1 MSDIEK
7 QALSPLLTMG
17 RTFLVTAFALGAAAV
32 ATLVAL
38 YIYNTEGIPP
48 TALDP
53 PGYWGVHLTNF
64 VYFIS
69 LGLGISL
76 VSAILWVRKT
86 NWAAFA
92 VRLADISA
100 VMAFVVAGFHLLFQM
115 GSLHNVV
122 DHIIYAQ
129 PDSLYLW
136 DGVLVIF
143 LFITTII
150 AMYMPLVPDM
160 VRASLNVKEI
170 KAFYRVLSF
179 GYIGNPIQ
187 RIRVQRYSMI
197 AAYTVIIVLVSM
209 VTVIAWS
216 FEAVTTHPVW
226 NNAITGPLFIVEALV
241 IGLAAL
247 IGMLAILRKLGNYE
261 KVMPTHVFVKLGK
274 SLMVAILIYLGLLI
288 IETMTRTYEVGGTTI
303 DAADPVWF
311 GEFAPITW
319 AIVFGG
325 LVIPFLIL
333 LQPKLQTHRPIILAA
348 IMTTVVMWFKSYM
361 VVVPGL
367 TSHLQPIDGGIYVP
381 SLTESVLMVGS
392 FAFFAILMV
401 SMSRFFPMVSI
412 WEIEDQARSEEE
424 MEVVPG

>member
-1 MSDIEK
+1 LSDIEK
-7 QALSPLLTMG
+7 KALSPLLTMG
-17 RTFLVTAFALGAAAV
+17 RAFLITAFGLGAAAV

-38 YIYNTEGIPP
+38 YVYNTEGIPP
-48 TALDP
+48 TDLDP
-53 PGYWGVHLTNF
+53 PMYWGVHLTNF
-64 VYFIS
+64 VYFMS

-92 VRLADISA
+92 VRLADVSA
-100 VMAFVVAGFHLLFQM
+100 VIAFVVAGFHLLFQM

-122 DHIIYAQ
+122 DHILYAQ
-129 PDSLYLW
+129 PDSPYLW
-136 DGVLVIF
+136 DGVLIIF

-150 AMYMPLVPDM
+150 AMYMPMVPDL

-187 RIRVQRYSMI
+187 RIRVQRYSML
-197 AAYTVIIVLVSM
+197 AAYIVIIVLVSM

-216 FEAVTTHPVW
+216 FEAVTEHPVW
-226 NNAITGPLFIVEALV
+226 NNAITGPLFIAEALV

-247 IGMLAILRKLGNYE
+247 IGMLAVLRKLGEYE
-261 KVMPTHVFVKLGK
+261 EVMPTSVFVKLGK
-274 SLMVAILIYLGLLI
+274 SLMLAMLLYIGLLI
-288 IETMTRTYEVGGTTI
+288 VETATRTYEVGGVTH
-303 DAADPVWF
+303 DAFDAVWL
-311 GEFAPITW
+311 GEFAPIAW
-319 AIVFGG
+319 SFLFLG
-325 LVIPFLIL
+325 LVIPFLII

-348 IMTTVVMWFKSYM
+348 TMTTIVMWFKRYM

-367 TSHLQPIDGGIYVP
+367 TQHLEPIEGGIYIP
-381 SLTESVLMVGS
+381 TLTESVLMVGS

-412 WEIEDQARSEEE
+412 WEVEDQDRSMEEV
-424 MEVVPG
+424 EVVPG

>member
-1 MSDIEK
+1 
-7 QALSPLLTMG
+7 MG
-17 RTFLVTAFALGAAAV
+17 RAFLVTAFGLGAAAV

-48 TALDP
+48 TDLNP
-53 PGYWGVHLTNF
+53 PEYWGVHLTNF

-76 VSAILWVRKT
+76 VSAILWVRET

-100 VMAFVVAGFHLLFQM
+100 IMALVVAGFHLLFQM
-115 GSLHNVV
+115 GSLHNVI

-143 LFITTII
+143 LFITTLI
-150 AMYMPLVPDM
+150 AMYMPLVPDL

-170 KAFYRVLSF
+170 KAFYRVLAF

-187 RIRVQRYSMI
+187 RIRVQRYSKI
-197 AAYTVIIVLVSM
+197 AAYTVIIVMVSM

-226 NNAITGPLFIVEALV
+226 NNAITGPLFIAEAMV

-247 IGMLAILRKLGNYE
+247 IGMLAILRKLGKYE
-261 KVMPTHVFVKLGK
+261 NVMPTHVFVKLGK
-274 SLMVAILIYLGLLI
+274 GLMMAILLYIVLLF
-288 IETMTRTYEVGGTTI
+288 IETMTRTYEVGGKTI
-303 DAADPVWF
+303 DAANPVWI

-319 AIVFGG
+319 AIVFVG
-325 LVIPFLIL
+325 LVIPFLMI
-333 LQPKLQTHRPIILAA
+333 LQPKFQSHRPIILAA
-348 IMTTVVMWFKSYM
+348 TMTSAVMWFKNYM

-367 TSHLQPIDGGIYVP
+367 TSHLQPIDGGIYIP
-381 SLTESVLMVGS
+381 TLTESVLMVGS

-412 WEIEDQARSEEE
+412 WEVEDQTRTDEEV
-424 MEVVPG
+424 EVMPG

>member
-1 MSDIEK
+1 LSDIEK

-17 RTFLVTAFALGAAAV
+17 RAFLVTAFALGAAAV

-48 TALDP
+48 TDLNP
-53 PGYWGVHLTNF
+53 PEYWGVHLTNF
-64 VYFIS
+64 IYFIS

-76 VSAILWVRKT
+76 VSALLWVRGT

-115 GSLHNVV
+115 GSLHNVI

-129 PDSLYLW
+129 PNSLYLW

-150 AMYMPLVPDM
+150 AMYMPMVPDL

-170 KAFYRVLSF
+170 KAFYRVLAF
-179 GYIGNPIQ
+179 GYIGNPVQ
-187 RIRVQRYSMI
+187 RIRVQRYSMVV
-197 AAYTVIIVLVSM
+197 AYTVIIVLVSM

-216 FEAVTTHPVW
+216 FEAVTEHPIW
-226 NNAITGPLFIVEALV
+226 NNAITGPLFVTEALV

-247 IGMLAILRKLGNYE
+247 IGMLAILRKLGKYE

-274 SLMVAILIYLGLLI
+274 YLSFAILVHLAVLFV
-288 IETMTRTYEVGGTTI
+288 ETMTRTYQVGGETI
-303 DAADPVWF
+303 DAANSVWIGEYAPV
-311 GEFAPITW
+311 TW
-319 AIVFGG
+319 AVVFGG
-325 LVIPFLIL
+325 LVIPVLII
-333 LQPKLQTHRPIILAA
+333 LQPKFQTHRPIILAA
-348 IMTTVVMWFKSYM
+348 TMTTVVMWFKNYM

-367 TSHLQPIDGGIYVP
+367 TQHLQPIEGGVYIP

-412 WEIEDQARSEEE
+412 WEVEDQPRTEEE
-424 MEVVPG
+424 MEVMPG